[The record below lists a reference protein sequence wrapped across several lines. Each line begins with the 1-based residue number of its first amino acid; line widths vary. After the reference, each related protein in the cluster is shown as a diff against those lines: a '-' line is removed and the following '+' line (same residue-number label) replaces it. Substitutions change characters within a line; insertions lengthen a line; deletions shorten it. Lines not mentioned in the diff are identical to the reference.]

1 MVATDVASRGLDI
14 SNVTHVIN
22 YDLPSN
28 IEDYIHR
35 IGRTGRVGRLGTAI
49 SFVDVVNRPV
59 IAKLLK
65 LLSESDQNIPKWFQE
80 MVDDERPGKYY
91 EKRGSG
97 YGYNQRNGG
106 GYNNGSG
113 YNNGGGGKS
122 FYGGSGGGFTN
133 SSTNGNQDGYYNND
147 EYEDEYDDYEY

>member
-65 LLSESDQNIPKWFQE
+65 LLSESDQNIPKWFQD
-80 MVDDERPGKYY
+80 MVDDERTGKYF
-91 EKRGSG
+91 EKRGNG

-106 GYNNGSG
+106 GYNNGGS
-113 YNNGGGGKS
+113 KS
-122 FYGGSGGGFTN
+122 FYGGSGGGFAN
-133 SSTNGNQDGYYNND
+133 NSTNGNQDGYYNND
-147 EYEDEYDDYEY
+147 AYEDEYDDYEY